1 MSKILIVN
9 DDGIDSPLLLAL
21 VSSFQRLGEVV
32 VAAPRYEQS
41 WVAKCMSRFKDID
54 VIERKDLPC
63 EAYSISGSPAD
74 CVNLALGHLLP
85 ERPRC
90 VVSGINVGHNAGL
103 AYLLSSGTVG
113 AALEGALHGIPS
125 FAASL
130 GLDRGDY
137 DRLKDNP
144 QALGESLGDKANLAA
159 KILTDFAEQ
168 TLAAKEPAYGVVHK
182 INFPSAVIDETT
194 EIIRSNPARTEA
206 GSFFAQKG
214 NAYGF
219 AYCELGENESA
230 TPTDRETLIAGKIS
244 YSRLDFSQ
252 LGRIV

>member
-1 MSKILIVN
+1 MPKFLIVN

-41 WVAKCMSRFKDID
+41 WVAKCMSRFKEIDI
-54 VIERKDLPC
+54 IERKDLPC

-74 CVNLALGHLLP
+74 CVNLALGHLLNEKP
-85 ERPRC
+85 LC

-144 QALGESLGDKANLAA
+144 LALGEALGGKAALAA
-159 KILTDFAEQ
+159 EILTNFVAKK
-168 TLAAKEPAYGVVHK
+168 LAADEPAYGVVHK
-182 INFPSAVIDETT
+182 INFPSAAINENT
-194 EIIRSNPARTEA
+194 EIVHSNPARTEA

-214 NAYGF
+214 NSYSF
-219 AYCELGENESA
+219 SYCELGENEPA

-252 LGRIV
+252 LGRLA

>member
-41 WVAKCMSRFKDID
+41 WVGKCMSRFKEVD
-54 VIERKDLPC
+54 VIGRKDFPC

-85 ERPRC
+85 EKPRC
-90 VVSGINVGHNAGL
+90 IVSGINVGHNAGL
-103 AYLLSSGTVG
+103 AYILSSGTVG
-113 AALEGALHGIPS
+113 AALEGALHNIPS

-130 GLDRGDY
+130 GLARDDY

-144 QALGESLGDKANLAA
+144 QELGEKLGSKAQTAAAILSKFVEAQLAS
-159 KILTDFAEQ
+159 TEN
-168 TLAAKEPAYGVVHK
+168 AYGVVHS
-182 INFPSAVIDETT
+182 INFPSAPITEET
-194 EIIRSNPARTEA
+194 EIVRTNPARTEA
-206 GSFFAQKG
+206 GSFFGQKN
-214 NAYGF
+214 NAYNF
-219 AYCELGENESA
+219 IYCELGENAPAAPS
-230 TPTDRETLIAGKIS
+230 DRDTLIEGKIS
-244 YSRLDFSQ
+244 HTRLDFSQ
-252 LGRIV
+252 LGRID

>member
-41 WVAKCMSRFKDID
+41 WVAKCMSRFKDVDI
-54 VIERKDLPC
+54 IERKDLPC

-74 CVNLALGHLLP
+74 CVNLALGHLLSEKP
-85 ERPRC
+85 LC

-144 QALGESLGDKANLAA
+144 QALGETLGAKANTAASILAE
-159 KILTDFAEQ
+159 FAEKK
-168 TLAAKEPAYGVVHK
+168 LASGEASYGVVHK
-182 INFPSAVIDETT
+182 LNFPSAPIESDT
-194 EIIRSNPARTEA
+194 EIVLANPARTEA
-206 GSFFAQKG
+206 GSFFAQKE
-214 NAYGF
+214 NAYSF
-219 AYCELGENESA
+219 TYVELGENEPAS
-230 TPTDRETLIAGKIS
+230 PTDRETLVAGKIS

>member
-1 MSKILIVN
+1 MPSILIVN
-9 DDGIDSPLLLAL
+9 DDGIDSPLLHAL
-21 VSSFQRLGEVV
+21 VASFQQLGKVV

-41 WVAKCMSRFKDID
+41 WVSKSMSRFKEVD
-54 VIERKDLPC
+54 VIERHDIGC
-63 EAYSISGSPAD
+63 DAYSISGSPAD

-85 ERPRC
+85 EPPSC

-144 QALGESLGDKANLAA
+144 QALGEKLGTKANLAA
-159 KILTDFAEQ
+159 DILAKFVTE
-168 TLAAKEPAYGVVHK
+168 TLEKNDPCYGVVHK
-182 INFPSAVIDETT
+182 INFPSAPIDNAM
-194 EIIRSNPARTEA
+194 IVPSNPAQTQA
-206 GSFFAQKG
+206 GSFFRQKG
-214 NAYGF
+214 NSYSF
-219 AYCELGENESA
+219 AYQELQEASVA
-230 TPTDRETLIAGKIS
+230 SPTDRETLKSGNIS
-244 YSRLDFSQ
+244 YTRLDFSI
-252 LGRIV
+252 LGRL

>member
-1 MSKILIVN
+1 MAPILIVN

-21 VSSFQRLGEVV
+21 VSEFQRLGKVV

-41 WVAKCMSRFKDID
+41 WVGKCMSRFKEVD

-74 CVNLALGHLLP
+74 CVNLALGHLIHEKPL
-85 ERPRC
+85 C
-90 VVSGINVGHNAGL
+90 VISGINVGHNAGL
-103 AYLLSSGTVG
+103 AYILSSGTVG
-113 AALEGALHGIPS
+113 AALEGALHDIPA
-125 FAASL
+125 FAASM

-144 QALGESLGDKANLAA
+144 QALGDSLGAKAAQAA
-159 KILTDFAEQ
+159 TIFANFVET
-168 TLAAKEPAYGVVHK
+168 TLARKEPAYGIVHK
-182 INFPSAVIDETT
+182 LNFPTAPLDNAQ
-194 EIIRSNPARTEA
+194 IIPSNPALTQA
-206 GSFFAQKG
+206 GSFFQYKQSGYSFTYQELAENAPADPSDRDTLKSG
-214 NAYGF
+214 N
-219 AYCELGENESA
+219 
-230 TPTDRETLIAGKIS
+230 IS

>member
-41 WVAKCMSRFKDID
+41 WVGKCMSRFKDVD

-74 CVNLALGHLLP
+74 CVNLALGHLLHEKP
-85 ERPRC
+85 LC

-103 AYLLSSGTVG
+103 AYILSSGTVG
-113 AALEGALHGIPS
+113 AALEGALHDIPS

-144 QALGESLGDKANLAA
+144 QALGKALGAKAALAA
-159 KILTDFAEQ
+159 TLLTDFAEK
-168 TLAAKEPAYGVVHK
+168 TMVSGEPSYGVVHK
-182 INFPSAVIDETT
+182 LNFPFAPIDKDTP
-194 EIIRSNPARTEA
+194 IVRSNPARTEA
-206 GSFFAQKG
+206 GSFFTQTG
-214 NAYGF
+214 NAYSF
-219 AYCELGENESA
+219 TYRELAENA
-230 TPTDRETLIAGKIS
+230 PAVPTDRDTLKAGHIS